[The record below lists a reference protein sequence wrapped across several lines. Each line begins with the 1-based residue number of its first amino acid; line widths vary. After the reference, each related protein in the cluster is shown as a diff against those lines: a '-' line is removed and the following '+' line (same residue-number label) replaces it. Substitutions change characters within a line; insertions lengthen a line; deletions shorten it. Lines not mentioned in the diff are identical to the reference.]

1 MSMKIGSGGIDKINS
16 DLIARDLKR
25 IKQNEED
32 VSNISAGDKVE
43 LSSRAM
49 DLKEMQTQAMATP
62 DVNSDKVNAIKMQ
75 IESGTY
81 KINNEEIAEK
91 LIQEALG
98 Y

>member
-1 MSMKIGSGGIDKINS
+1 
-16 DLIARDLKR
+16 LKR